1 MRCVF
6 GVTRLSPN
14 ARTEDKGSVD
24 EPRARSNCEFDDQ
37 TTQRFRV
44 PYHLVEPGVLVVD
57 LILVIAISL
66 MAGIGYNWFFL
77 GVIPAMETYA
87 AIGLLVFTNVCAILA
102 AREDYRVVNLLNF
115 SRQARDLAFIWTFVL
130 FVLIAVIFAL
140 KVAETFSRGA
150 TFTFFVLG
158 LGGMIA
164 WRALVAQFLKHALS
178 AGGFASR
185 SVILIGERSRLAN
198 SRQMLELQ
206 RCGYKPIR
214 TFEIGEED
222 VATTKMSR
230 SLRAKINSAIEVAQ
244 AKSVA
249 EIFLL
254 IGWEHRGA
262 IESVSN
268 MLRLVPIPVY
278 LLPDDNI
285 TRYLGRATVSVGT
298 TWAAEV
304 QRSPLTR
311 IEQFVKRSIDFVGAA
326 LVLLLLSPLMLL
338 AALLIKLDSRGPIL
352 FLPDSQW
359 FQRPY
364 VPDREVPDYACA
376 GEWHGNSPSNARRS
390 SGDPGRTLA
399 APHQHRRAAAT
410 LQRAGWKYVPGRTA
424 ATRYRPQQRI
434 RDAYRQLCVSPPRQT
449 GNHWLGAGPWPSG
462 RNVGRRPD
470 GKASGI
476 RSMVYCQLEPVAGFQ
491 DFVSHTVRCPSV
503 NCLLSHYPDAPSV
516 ASGNWVRFA
525 LD

>member
-1 MRCVF
+1 M
-6 GVTRLSPN
+6 
-14 ARTEDKGSVD
+14 
-24 EPRARSNCEFDDQ
+24 
-37 TTQRFRV
+37 
-44 PYHLVEPGVLVVD
+44 LVVD

-66 MAGIGYNWFFL
+66 MAGIGYRWFFL
-77 GVIPAMETYA
+77 SGIPAMETYA

-102 AREDYRVVNLLNF
+102 ARENYRVVNLLNF
-115 SRQARDLAFIWTFVL
+115 PRQARDLAFIWTFVL

-140 KVAETFSRGA
+140 KVADAFSRGA

-164 WRALVAQFLKHALS
+164 WRAVVAQFLKHALS

-185 SVILIGERSRLAN
+185 SVILIGERNRLAD

-206 RCGYKPIR
+206 RCGYKPIQ

-222 VATTKMSR
+222 IATTKMSR

-254 IGWEHRGA
+254 IGWEHRVA

-304 QRSPLTR
+304 QRSPLTM
-311 IEQFVKRSIDFVGAA
+311 IEQFVKRSIDLVGAA

-338 AALLIKLDSRGPIL
+338 TALLIKLDSRGSIL
-352 FLPDSQW
+352 F
-359 FQRPY
+359 FQTRN
-364 VPDREVPDYACA
+364 
-376 GEWHGNSPSNARRS
+376 GFN
-390 SGDPGRTLA
+390 GRKF
-399 APHQHRRAAAT
+399 QIV
-410 LQRAGWKYVPGRTA
+410 KFRTMHVLENGTA
-424 ATRYRPQQRI
+424 IRQATRA
-434 RDAYRQLCVSPPRQT
+434 DPRVT
-449 GNHWLGAGPWPSG
+449 
-462 RNVGRRPD
+462 RVGRWLRRTSIDELPQLFNVLYGTMSLVGPRPHAIAHNSEYETLIANYAFRHHV
-470 GKASGI
+470 KPGI
-476 RSMVYCQLEPVAGFQ
+476 TGWAQVHGLRGETSAADLMAKRVEYDLWYIANWSLWL
-491 DFVSHTVRCPSV
+491 DFRILSRTVFVVLQSTA
-503 NCLLSHYPDAPSV
+503 Y
-516 ASGNWVRFA
+516 
-525 LD
+525 

>member
-14 ARTEDKGSVD
+14 ARTEDNGSVD

-66 MAGIGYNWFFL
+66 MAGIGYRWFFL
-77 GVIPAMETYA
+77 GGIPAMETYA

-102 AREDYRVVNLLNF
+102 ARENYRVVNLLNF
-115 SRQARDLAFIWTFVL
+115 PRQARDLAFIWTFVL

-140 KVAETFSRGA
+140 KVADAFSRGA

-164 WRALVAQFLKHALS
+164 WRAVVAQFLKHALS

-185 SVILIGERSRLAN
+185 SVILIGERNRLAN

-206 RCGYKPIR
+206 RCGYKPIQ

-222 VATTKMSR
+222 IATTKMSR

-254 IGWEHRGA
+254 IGWEHRVA

-304 QRSPLTR
+304 QRSPLTM
-311 IEQFVKRSIDFVGAA
+311 IEQFVKRSIDLVGAA

-338 AALLIKLDSRGPIL
+338 TALLIKLDSRGSIL
-352 FLPDSQW
+352 F
-359 FQRPY
+359 FQTRN
-364 VPDREVPDYACA
+364 
-376 GEWHGNSPSNARRS
+376 GFN
-390 SGDPGRTLA
+390 GRKF
-399 APHQHRRAAAT
+399 QIV
-410 LQRAGWKYVPGRTA
+410 KFRTMHVLENGTA
-424 ATRYRPQQRI
+424 IRQATRA
-434 RDAYRQLCVSPPRQT
+434 DPRVT
-449 GNHWLGAGPWPSG
+449 
-462 RNVGRRPD
+462 RVGRWLRRTSIDELPQLFNVLYGTMSLVGPRPHAIAHNSEYETLIANYAFRHHV
-470 GKASGI
+470 KPGI
-476 RSMVYCQLEPVAGFQ
+476 TGWAQVHGLRGETSAADLMAKRVEYDLWYIANWSLWL
-491 DFVSHTVRCPSV
+491 DFRILSRTVFVVLQSTA
-503 NCLLSHYPDAPSV
+503 Y
-516 ASGNWVRFA
+516 
-525 LD
+525 